1 MSFQV
6 AIVDDHEA
14 VRLGFAAA
22 CDKNDFELVGS
33 APNVSEL
40 LEQIEFGIITLGD
53 VPNEAFYPTDRQG
66 LF

>member
-1 MSFQV
+1 MSVQV

-33 APNVSEL
+33 APTVLSFL
-40 LEQIEFGIITLGD
+40 SRLVLES
-53 VPNEAFYPTDRQG
+53 VK
-66 LF
+66 